1 MEENVFLIHARKR
14 EQFFTPADVSNAQSV
29 MTRWRFVLI
38 KIMFTGS
45 VFQMNFHSSSVIV

>member
-14 EQFFTPADVSNAQSV
+14 EQFLTPADVLNAQSV

-45 VFQMNFHSSSVIV
+45 VFLMNFHSSSVIV